1 MCGMKQMSAAHRP
14 KTKFV
19 MAKFRHLSHQHIKKA
34 FLTQGVEEL
43 LAQLSVFP
51 VKTALHSVLSALYS
65 TNEAVRFKSVTL
77 FGLLMSKLAQEDM
90 EAARQVMRRL
100 MWSLNDESGGIGWGA
115 PEAMAEAMAM
125 DAGLAQEY
133 AHILLSYVWEEGNY
147 LEYLPLRRG
156 ALKGIARLACARPQL
171 LNALQ
176 AQERLQPYLNDA
188 DEESREAA
196 QSGLACLRQAK

>member
-1 MCGMKQMSAAHRP
+1 
-14 KTKFV
+14 
-19 MAKFRHLSHQHIKKA
+19 MAKSRHLSHQHIKKA